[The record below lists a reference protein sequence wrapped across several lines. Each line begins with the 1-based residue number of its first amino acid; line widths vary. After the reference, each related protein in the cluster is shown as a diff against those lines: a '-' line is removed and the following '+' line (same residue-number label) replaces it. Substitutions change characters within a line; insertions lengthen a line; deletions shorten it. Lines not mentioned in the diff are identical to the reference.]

1 MWTDPVLS
9 SAIMETMESTRRSVV
24 CITDVLGSIAVPLS
38 RHLVRGIG
46 DEEPEVRGRCSA
58 VCSLVNTHVKTHEDR
73 NALNHITTVLSSPV

>member
-38 RHLVRGIG
+38 RPPPPCARVAVGDAEP
-46 DEEPEVRGRCSA
+46 DEEALS
-58 VCSLVNTHVKTHEDR
+58 VNTHVKTHKLMTAR
-73 NALNHITTVLSSPV
+73 HRLVV

>member
-46 DEEPEVRGRCSA
+46 DEEPEVRGRGSA
-58 VCSLVNTHVKTHEDR
+58 VCEHACED
-73 NALNHITTVLSSPV
+73 S

>member
-38 RHLVRGIG
+38 RPPPPCAKVG
-46 DEEPEVRGRCSA
+46 DAEPEEA
-58 VCSLVNTHVKTHEDR
+58 VCEHACED
-73 NALNHITTVLSSPV
+73 A

>member
-46 DEEPEVRGRCSA
+46 DEEPEVRALPS
-58 VCSLVNTHVKTHEDR
+58 VNTHVKTHEDR
-73 NALNHITTVLSSPV
+73 HAVNHIYDRIE

>member
-46 DEEPEVRGRCSA
+46 DEEPEAEEGALPS
-58 VCSLVNTHVKTHEDR
+58 VNTHV
-73 NALNHITTVLSSPV
+73 

>member
-38 RHLVRGIG
+38 RPPPPCARVAVG
-46 DEEPEVRGRCSA
+46 DAEPDEGGSVDTPLS
-58 VCSLVNTHVKTHEDR
+58 VNTHVKTHKLMTAR
-73 NALNHITTVLSSPV
+73 RRLVV